1 MDKKRKT
8 GIVIAAVLLAL
19 ALGSAAWYGSAV
31 ESGRISKDSQTT
43 EESGPEGENEEE
55 KQDEEAEEEEKQDE
69 EAEEGE
75 APEEEPSEEEEEI
88 SLEEENGGS
97 VNSSSSQSTG
107 DSYPRPAGTSVVSN
121 PESITALVNKAN
133 FLPEGWVP
141 SDLVSVG
148 GGQQLRAE
156 AATALN
162 NLKAAAEADGYTFN
176 VISGYRT
183 KATQISLYSNY
194 MAQDPEGA
202 PYLSAYPR
210 SSEHELGLAMDISP
224 DWSLH
229 YDLLETGLGKWM
241 TAHAHEYG
249 WILRYPEGK
258 TGVTGYVFEA
268 WHYRYVGK
276 SLAAEIK
283 SSGLTLE
290 EYYGSI

>member
-8 GIVIAAVLLAL
+8 GIGIAAVLLAL
-19 ALGSAAWYGSAV
+19 ALGGAAWYCNSAGDGKTGG
-31 ESGRISKDSQTT
+31 EKPLAEETAAEEKDD
-43 EESGPEGENEEE
+43 EEE
-55 KQDEEAEEEEKQDE
+55 MQDEEAEEETQDE
-69 EAEEGE
+69 EASEG
-75 APEEEPSEEEEEI
+75 EEEI
-88 SLEEENGGS
+88 SSEEENGGS
-97 VNSSSSQSTG
+97 ANSGPSQSTG
-107 DSYPRPAGTSVVSN
+107 DSYPRPAGTSVVPN
-121 PESITALVNKAN
+121 PESITALVNKTN

-162 NLKAAAEADGYTFN
+162 NLKAAAKPDGNTFN
-176 VISGYRT
+176 VNSGYST

>member
-8 GIVIAAVLLAL
+8 GIGIAAVLLAL
-19 ALGSAAWYGSAV
+19 ALGGATWYCNSAGDGKTGGEKPLA
-31 ESGRISKDSQTT
+31 
-43 EESGPEGENEEE
+43 EETAAEEKGDEEE
-55 KQDEEAEEEEKQDE
+55 MQDEEAEEETQDE
-69 EAEEGE
+69 EASEG
-75 APEEEPSEEEEEI
+75 EEEI
-88 SLEEENGGS
+88 SSEEENGGGA
-97 VNSSSSQSTG
+97 NSGPSQSTG
-107 DSYPRPAGTSVVSN
+107 DSYPRPAGTSVVPN

-162 NLKAAAEADGYTFN
+162 NLKAAAKADGYTFN

>member
-1 MDKKRKT
+1 MDKKRKA

-31 ESGRISKDSQTT
+31 ESGRIVKDNQTT
-43 EESGPEGENEEE
+43 EESGPEEKNEEE
-55 KQDEEAEEEEKQDE
+55 KQDEETEEEV
-69 EAEEGE
+69 
-75 APEEEPSEEEEEI
+75 PEEEASEGEEEI
-88 SLEEENGGS
+88 SSEEENGES
-97 VNSSSSQSTG
+97 ANSGSSQNTG

-121 PESITALVNKAN
+121 PESIAVLVNKAN
-133 FLPEGWVP
+133 FLPEGWEP

-156 AATALN
+156 AATALSS
-162 NLKAAAEADGYTFN
+162 LKAAAEADGYTFN

-183 KATQISLYSNY
+183 KETQISLYSNY

-258 TGVTGYVFEA
+258 TEVTGYVFEA

>member
-1 MDKKRKT
+1 MDKKRKI
-8 GIVIAAVLLAL
+8 GIGIAAVLLAL
-19 ALGSAAWYGSAV
+19 ALGGAAWYCSS
-31 ESGRISKDSQTT
+31 SGDGKTGGEKPLAEETAT
-43 EESGPEGENEEE
+43 EEKDDEEE
-55 KQDEEAEEEEKQDE
+55 KQDEETEEE
-69 EAEEGE
+69 
-75 APEEEPSEEEEEI
+75 APDEEPSEGEEEI
-88 SLEEENGGS
+88 SSEAENGGS
-97 VNSSSSQSTG
+97 TNSGSSQNTG

-121 PESITALVNKAN
+121 PESITVLVNKAN
-133 FLPEGWVP
+133 FLPEGWAP

-162 NLKAAAEADGYTFN
+162 SLKAAAKADGYTFN

-183 KATQISLYSNY
+183 KETQISLYSNY
-194 MAQDPEGA
+194 MAQDPKGA

>member
-8 GIVIAAVLLAL
+8 GIGIAAVLLAL
-19 ALGSAAWYGSAV
+19 ALGGAAWYCNSAGDGKTGG
-31 ESGRISKDSQTT
+31 EKPLAEETAAEEKDD
-43 EESGPEGENEEE
+43 EEE
-55 KQDEEAEEEEKQDE
+55 MQDEEAEEETQDE
-69 EAEEGE
+69 EASEG
-75 APEEEPSEEEEEI
+75 EEEI
-88 SLEEENGGS
+88 SSEGENGGS
-97 VNSSSSQSTG
+97 ANSGPSQSTG
-107 DSYPRPAGTSVVSN
+107 DSYPRPAGTSVVPN
-121 PESITALVNKAN
+121 PESITALVNKTN

-162 NLKAAAEADGYTFN
+162 NLKAAAKADGYTFN

>member
-1 MDKKRKT
+1 MDKKRKI
-8 GIVIAAVLLAL
+8 GIGIAAVLLAL
-19 ALGSAAWYGSAV
+19 ALGGAAWYCSS
-31 ESGRISKDSQTT
+31 SGDGKTGGEKPLAEETAT
-43 EESGPEGENEEE
+43 EEKDDEEE
-55 KQDEEAEEEEKQDE
+55 KQNEETEEEAPD
-69 EAEEGE
+69 
-75 APEEEPSEEEEEI
+75 EEPSEGEEEI
-88 SLEEENGGS
+88 SSEEENGGS
-97 VNSSSSQSTG
+97 TNSGSSQNTG

-121 PESITALVNKAN
+121 PESITVLVNKAN
-133 FLPEGWVP
+133 FLPEGWAP

-162 NLKAAAEADGYTFN
+162 SLKAAAKADGYTFN

>member
-1 MDKKRKT
+1 MVRLEENELRT
-8 GIVIAAVLLAL
+8 AAHQSSKGNQLKWESDGVWYKADYMGYEGLAEYMVSGLLKH
-19 ALGSAAWYGSAV
+19 SNM
-31 ESGRISKDSQTT
+31 
-43 EESGPEGENEEE
+43 NEEE
-55 KQDEEAEEEEKQDE
+55 YILYET
-69 EAEEGE
+69 
-75 APEEEPSEEEEEI
+75 EEI
-88 SLEEENGGS
+88 AYKKVLYRGCRSG
-97 VNSSSSQSTG
+97 
-107 DSYPRPAGTSVVSN
+107 
-121 PESITALVNKAN
+121 N

-156 AATALN
+156 AATALSS
-162 NLKAAAEADGYTFN
+162 LKAAAEADGYTFN

>member
-8 GIVIAAVLLAL
+8 GIGIAAVLLAL
-19 ALGSAAWYGSAV
+19 ALGGAAWYCNSAGDGKTGG
-31 ESGRISKDSQTT
+31 EKPLAEETAAEEKDD
-43 EESGPEGENEEE
+43 EEE
-55 KQDEEAEEEEKQDE
+55 MQDEEAEEETQDE
-69 EAEEGE
+69 EASEG
-75 APEEEPSEEEEEI
+75 EEEI
-88 SLEEENGGS
+88 SSEEENGGS
-97 VNSSSSQSTG
+97 ANSGPSQSTG
-107 DSYPRPAGTSVVSN
+107 DSYPRPAGTSVVPN
-121 PESITALVNKAN
+121 PESITALVNKTN

-162 NLKAAAEADGYTFN
+162 NLKAAAKADGYTFN

>member
-1 MDKKRKT
+1 MDRKKKI
-8 GIVIAAVLLAL
+8 GIGIAAALLILTAGVLIWHL
-19 ALGSAAWYGSAV
+19 S
-31 ESGRISKDSQTT
+31 SGDGGKAPGDNPGT
-43 EESGPEGENEEE
+43 EEVSPEE
-55 KQDEEAEEEEKQDE
+55 KDEEPEAEENSDGKDE
-69 EAEEGE
+69 ETPQAEDGESTEG
-75 APEEEPSEEEEEI
+75 S
-88 SLEEENGGS
+88 GS
-97 VNSSSSQSTG
+97 SGSSQNMS
-107 DSYPRPAGTSVVSN
+107 DPYPRPEGVSVVSN
-121 PESITALVNKAN
+121 PDSITALVNKSN
-133 FLPEGWVP
+133 FLPDDWQP

-148 GGQQLRAE
+148 GGQSLRAE
-156 AATALN
+156 AAAAFEE
-162 NLKAAAEADGYTFN
+162 LKKAAEADGYTFN

-258 TGVTGYVFEA
+258 TNVTGYVFEA
-268 WHYRYVGK
+268 WHYRYLGK
-276 SLAAEIK
+276 DLAAK
-283 SSGLTLE
+283 VKNSGLTLE
-290 EYYGSI
+290 EYYGSV

>member
-1 MDKKRKT
+1 MVELFEKDTMKNARQSSKGNQLKWRFRKNWYKADYT
-8 GIVIAAVLLAL
+8 GYEGLAEYAVSCLLKESSLQPEEFIV
-19 ALGSAAWYGSAV
+19 Y
-31 ESGRISKDSQTT
+31 QT
-43 EESGPEGENEEE
+43 EEILYG
-55 KQDEEAEEEEKQDE
+55 KQRFR
-69 EAEEGE
+69 GC
-75 APEEEPSEEEEEI
+75 
-88 SLEEENGGS
+88 
-97 VNSSSSQSTG
+97 
-107 DSYPRPAGTSVVSN
+107 TSRD
-121 PESITALVNKAN
+121 

-258 TGVTGYVFEA
+258 TEVTGYVFEA

>member
-1 MDKKRKT
+1 MDKKRKA

-31 ESGRISKDSQTT
+31 ESGRIEKDNQTT
-43 EESGPEGENEEE
+43 EESGPEEKNEED
-55 KQDEEAEEEEKQDE
+55 KQDEETEEEV
-69 EAEEGE
+69 
-75 APEEEPSEEEEEI
+75 PEEEASEGEEEI
-88 SLEEENGGS
+88 SSEEENGGS
-97 VNSSSSQSTG
+97 TDSGSSQSTG

-121 PESITALVNKAN
+121 PESITVLVNKAN
-133 FLPEGWVP
+133 FLPEGWEP

-156 AATALN
+156 AATALSS
-162 NLKAAAEADGYTFN
+162 LKAAAEADGYTFN

-258 TGVTGYVFEA
+258 TEVTGYVFEA

-283 SSGLTLE
+283 RSGLTLE
-290 EYYGSI
+290 EYYRSI